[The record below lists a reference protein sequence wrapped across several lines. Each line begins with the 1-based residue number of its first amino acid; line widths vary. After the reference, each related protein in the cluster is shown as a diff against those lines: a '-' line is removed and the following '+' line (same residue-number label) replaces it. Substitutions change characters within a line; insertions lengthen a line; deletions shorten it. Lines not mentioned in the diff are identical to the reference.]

1 MRNIKK
7 IEEMK
12 VLLLTAPYGN
22 GHAQVAK
29 SLEEAFYEKG
39 FKNVIVKDFYT
50 ESSEF
55 FSKLSQIIYL
65 QSYKPYGKLF
75 YGMFYYGIDL
85 VTNPH
90 KIASPYVSF
99 GYHMLNRLIEKIQP
113 DILINTFPVSS
124 AYVYSKYKHIP
135 LYTVITDY
143 YANNTWLSTVTTKTF
158 VATETVK
165 NAIKEKGIERKK
177 IVVTGIPIRKYFE
190 EPLEREKIYA
200 KYNLKNNLPTLLVV
214 AGAFGV
220 LTDIKGIIHELLE
233 ENKYQIIMVCGK
245 NKELYNLLA
254 EKEKKEHNF
263 YLFGYCESEKLN
275 ELMAVSDLMLTKAG
289 GIMLSEAVARGIPLI
304 LHNPVYGQENEN
316 AKFFM
321 NHGAAVITRN
331 SEEILN
337 NSKKLLSDRA
347 KLSYM
352 KKCIKNIHHPKSS
365 LSIVEA
371 IKKDYY
377 TGVI

>member
-1 MRNIKK
+1 
-7 IEEMK
+7 
-12 VLLLTAPYGN
+12 
-22 GHAQVAK
+22 
-29 SLEEAFYEKG
+29 
-39 FKNVIVKDFYT
+39 
-50 ESSEF
+50 
-55 FSKLSQIIYL
+55 
-65 QSYKPYGKLF
+65 
-75 YGMFYYGIDL
+75 
-85 VTNPH
+85 
-90 KIASPYVSF
+90 
-99 GYHMLNRLIEKIQP
+99 
-113 DILINTFPVSS
+113 
-124 AYVYSKYKHIP
+124 
-135 LYTVITDY
+135 
-143 YANNTWLSTVTTKTF
+143 
-158 VATETVK
+158 
-165 NAIKEKGIERKK
+165 
-177 IVVTGIPIRKYFE
+177 
-190 EPLEREKIYA
+190 
-200 KYNLKNNLPTLLVV
+200 
-214 AGAFGV
+214 
-220 LTDIKGIIHELLE
+220 
-233 ENKYQIIMVCGK
+233 MVCGK